1 VKGFMAS
8 GTSLFTAAQ
17 APDDFRTAAAEVEK
31 ATLAAPWLAEAYY
44 NLGSAQ
50 EKAGLLYEAAASL
63 RLYLLAAPKAPDAK
77 LVGAHLSGLQQGLLR
92 QSLADLQK
100 RPDDLAL
107 RQKIIKLAL
116 VMNPPPAIPEEAKR
130 LVDRGMAA
138 VQGAGSADDFKDAAA
153 EFAKASLAAPW
164 VANVYSNLGVVQDK
178 VGLYTEAISS
188 LNLYLLA
195 APNAP
200 DAEATKSLIHQIEYR
215 REKAAGEA
223 RAAAAK
229 QAEDE
234 RQKRAQQVRNTS
246 FEGRWANLDL
256 IDYRTG
262 LPHPGNDIIIDRDSS
277 GNLRVKQQDGGG
289 GLNQGEG
296 VHLDGNKLTYTLA
309 NYISTWRV
317 ELALSPDG
325 TNLFKTST
333 YLGQNEEQRRN
344 APGLIIDQPVEHHQ
358 YRRSE

>member
-1 VKGFMAS
+1 
-8 GTSLFTAAQ
+8 
-17 APDDFRTAAAEVEK
+17 
-31 ATLAAPWLAEAYY
+31 
-44 NLGSAQ
+44 
-50 EKAGLLYEAAASL
+50 
-63 RLYLLAAPKAPDAK
+63 
-77 LVGAHLSGLQQGLLR
+77 
-92 QSLADLQK
+92 
-100 RPDDLAL
+100 
-107 RQKIIKLAL
+107 
-116 VMNPPPAIPEEAKR
+116 MNPPPAIPEEAKR